1 MTFFSVASLA
11 VGVAGLGMSAA
22 GAAGAFSGP
31 VDNRGPTPEE
41 IKAAAANRQAYEQ
54 GRFWQQQL
62 DPMVNRRLK
71 EDLGFLKQRSRRT
84 NELGQELRGLRGED
98 YFQGAADRSVNQA
111 WQQMPV
117 MQPAVASV
125 ASRSGGPG
133 SGRSL
138 ATMGTFAT
146 GVDATLRRA
155 QAQGRLSYLNE
166 YGQRRTQRGQ
176 ALDQQTQRV
185 GGFRDQA
192 LSRFG
197 DYQDRINTGLNLV
210 TGGGQQAA
218 DNQNTRINAQIQN
231 NMASNQAM
239 GQLGGSMMSLGMA
252 GVKASGGLGKVAT
265 DTGDFFGDLYNRVT
279 DTRVGPSPT
288 SVTNDLFF

>member
-1 MTFFSVASLA
+1 MAFFSVASLA

-71 EDLGFLKQRSRRT
+71 DELGFLKQTNQRT
-84 NELGQELRGLRGED
+84 AELGRELRGLRGEND
-98 YFQGAADRSVNQA
+98 FQGAADRSANQA
-111 WQQMPV
+111 WQQMPA
-117 MQPAVASV
+117 MQAGMTAVAN
-125 ASRSGGPG
+125 RSGGPG
-133 SGRSL
+133 SGQSL
-138 ATMGTFAT
+138 AAMGTSAT

-155 QAQGRLSYLNE
+155 QAQGRLGYLNE
-166 YGQRRTQRGQ
+166 YGQRRNQMGQ
-176 ALDQQTQRV
+176 VYGQQAQRV

-252 GVKASGGLGKVAT
+252 GVNASGGLGKAAT
-265 DTGDFFGDLYNRVT
+265 DTGNFFGNIYNSAT
-279 DTRVGPSPT
+279 DTRFGPSPT
-288 SVTNDLFF
+288 SVMNDLFF